1 MDEHCFAHPWLK
13 SYNSLT
19 INFQT
24 HSSTYWKSSDW
35 NQKRKRLIDRSVLIN
50 AEEVTEETKVDDSD
64 ESVEE
69 EKPKEKTDKVHW

>member
-1 MDEHCFAHPWLK
+1 
-13 SYNSLT
+13 
-19 INFQT
+19 
-24 HSSTYWKSSDW
+24 
-35 NQKRKRLIDRSVLIN
+35 VLIN